1 VVEPVLDTVPVE
13 VLELLAD
20 PVMVGEPV
28 LDLDGR
34 AVREA
39 KEVSVL
45 AAVLDGVLV
54 PFAVLVIVGDKVKVI
69 VIVALDFP
77 VTVTVRL

>member
-1 VVEPVLDTVPVE
+1 MVEPVLVTVPVE

-20 PVMVGEPV
+20 PVIVGEPV

-34 AVREA
+34 AVLEA
-39 KEVSVL
+39 NEVSVA
-45 AAVLDGVLV
+45 AAVLEGVLDS
-54 PFAVLVIVGDKVKVI
+54 FAVLVIVGDKVLII

>member
-1 VVEPVLDTVPVE
+1 MVEPVLDTVPVE

>member
-1 VVEPVLDTVPVE
+1 VVEPVRVTVPVE

-54 PFAVLVIVGDKVKVI
+54 PFAVLVIVGDKV
-69 VIVALDFP
+69 
-77 VTVTVRL
+77 

>member
-1 VVEPVLDTVPVE
+1 VVEHVLDTVPVE

-20 PVMVGEPV
+20 PVMVGETV

-54 PFAVLVIVGDKVKVI
+54 PFAVLVIVGDKV
-69 VIVALDFP
+69 
-77 VTVTVRL
+77 

>member
-1 VVEPVLDTVPVE
+1 MVEPVRVTVPVE

-54 PFAVLVIVGDKVKVI
+54 PFAVLVIVGDKV
-69 VIVALDFP
+69 
-77 VTVTVRL
+77 